1 MPRFYTNKIE
11 GKQVRIPGADAVH
24 TGRSLRMK
32 PGEELTVSDYGGTDH
47 RCAITR
53 ITPDAVELTVLESMP
68 NESEPAVKVT
78 LYQALPKGDKLESI
92 LQKSV
97 ELGVSRIVPVLTS
110 RCISRPDS
118 RSMAKKLQRY
128 EKIVLSAAK
137 QCGRGILPEV
147 CPLMSFD
154 QAAQRLAQHETP
166 IFCYEQGGDSLASL
180 VRPDAKDVGVLIGA
194 EGGFDPAEA
203 EMLSQLGVPRAGLGK
218 RILRCET
225 APIAALAA
233 IMLLTG
239 NLE

>member
-1 MPRFYTNKIE
+1 MPRFFTNQME
-11 GKQVRIPGADAVH
+11 GDQVRITGADAVH
-24 TGRSLRMK
+24 IGRSLRMM

-47 RCAITR
+47 RCTITR
-53 ITPDAVELTVLESMP
+53 ITPDAVELTILESMP
-68 NESEPAVKVT
+68 NESEPTVKVT

-118 RSMAKKLQRY
+118 KSMAKKLQRY

-137 QCGRGILPEV
+137 QCGRGILPQV
-147 CPLMSFD
+147 SPLMSFD
-154 QAAQRLAQHETP
+154 QAAQELARHETS
-166 IFCYEQGGDSLASL
+166 IFCYEQGGDSLTSL
-180 VRPDAKDVGVLIGA
+180 VNPKTKDVGLLIGA

-203 EMLSQLGVPRAGLGK
+203 ETLARLGVPRAGLGK

>member
-1 MPRFYTNKIE
+1 MPRFFTNQIE
-11 GKQVRIPGADAVH
+11 GDQVRITGADAVH
-24 TGRSLRMK
+24 IGRSLRMK

-47 RCAITR
+47 RCTITR
-53 ITPDAVELTVLESMP
+53 ITPDGVELTILESMP
-68 NESEPAVKVT
+68 NESEPTVKVT

-110 RCISRPDS
+110 RCISRPDGK
-118 RSMAKKLQRY
+118 SMAKKLQRY

-137 QCGRGILPEV
+137 QCGRGILPQV
-147 CPLMSFD
+147 SPLMSYD
-154 QAAQRLAQHETP
+154 QAAQELARHETS
-166 IFCYEQGGDSLASL
+166 IFCYEQGGDSLTSL
-180 VRPDAKDVGVLIGA
+180 VNPKTKDVGLLIGA

-203 EMLSQLGVPRAGLGK
+203 ETLARLGVPRAGLGK